1 MLKSAE
7 IKLLITKV
15 ELATNE
21 HLTLLPAP
29 KKIYVCS
36 CFECVDDFHVVFPL
50 KAQQQ

>member
-21 HLTLLPAP
+21 HLTLPNE
-29 KKIYVCS
+29 IYVCS